1 MQDHEPKPNYKRH
14 DMVIKFDYFIRRKS
28 DNKLMQILQTTLT
41 EDEICEF
48 VKSTL
53 TAPITYSMDDGD
65 GNGEYIFS
73 DLYID
78 EVTGLH

>member
-1 MQDHEPKPNYKRH
+1 
-14 DMVIKFDYFIRRKS
+14 
-28 DNKLMQILQTTLT
+28 MQILHTTLT

-53 TAPITYSMDDGD
+53 TAPINYSMDDGD